1 MTLPAHVVVMQYL
14 SLQRVLLCVM
24 EDHCVSAEVTGI
36 AGILAA
42 TSEIWAC
49 PQRSS
54 IMLYGTFC
62 PFQETSSK
70 LVYSTIFPRFGTGV
84 V

>member
-1 MTLPAHVVVMQYL
+1 
-14 SLQRVLLCVM
+14 
-24 EDHCVSAEVTGI
+24 VTGI